1 MGIWAESSERQFTK
15 EGQMTTKHGKRTI
28 ASSQTNPRT
37 RSTRSPSWQQRRRRR
52 RHSPL
57 PAPSRPLRWSLPGG
71 RAQVRGQGVPALGA
85 RVCHWAPVL
94 LPRMQVWGSSQQ
106 GFQEASTEAAFLA
119 HCCLHEQHAGV
130 RHSGPEFQQG
140 ARETA
145 RVRRA
150 MKTKTGLEEW
160 DSAWLG

>member
-1 MGIWAESSERQFTK
+1 M
-15 EGQMTTKHGKRTI
+15 
-28 ASSQTNPRT
+28 
-37 RSTRSPSWQQRRRRR
+37 
-52 RHSPL
+52 
-57 PAPSRPLRWSLPGG
+57 
-71 RAQVRGQGVPALGA
+71 PALGA